1 MRGCECFMFF
11 SVTSFLYLKLFM
23 HVVVFVGGLKPVMAD
38 NDSYHY
44 TNMHNGDNQVVVRHV
59 QENDWN
65 TKEIPKS

>member
-1 MRGCECFMFF
+1 MFF

-44 TNMHNGDNQVVVRHV
+44 TNMHNGENQVVVRHV
-59 QENDWN
+59 QEND
-65 TKEIPKS
+65 